1 MLEEF
6 SLKGK
11 RALITG
17 GSTGLGRAMGL
28 VFAEAGA
35 DVAISARSVEN
46 LKAAE
51 EEIGKHGHKVVSI
64 AADVSDS
71 GAVDAMVAQAT
82 EALGG
87 IDILVNNA
95 GRAEGGPVAALP
107 EPPGPETGI
116 GYSNPPEDAPSLADD
131 TWRKTMETNLNGPF
145 YTCRAVAP
153 QMMQR
158 RYGKVINI
166 ASTNAVLAYPYAAP
180 YQTSKA
186 GLKMFT
192 KVLAME
198 WAQFN
203 INVNCIM
210 PGWFITEMTRQGFE
224 IPEWREKVEAG
235 LPLKRLTDN
244 RDLGLLALYLASP
257 ASDWMTGQA
266 IALDGGETALYN

>member
-6 SLKGK
+6 SLEGK

-17 GSTGLGRAMGL
+17 GSTGLGRAMAL
-28 VFAEAGA
+28 VLAEAGA
-35 DVAISARSVEN
+35 DVAISARSLEN

-51 EEIGKHGHKVVSI
+51 EQISKHGHKVVSI
-64 AADVSDS
+64 ATDVSDS

-107 EPPGPETGI
+107 EQPGPETGI

-158 RYGKVINI
+158 RYGKIINI

-210 PGWFITEMTRQGFE
+210 PGWFITEMTRQGLE
-224 IPEWREKVEAG
+224 IPEWREKIEAG

>member
-6 SLKGK
+6 SLEGK

-35 DVAISARSVEN
+35 DVAISARTVKN

-51 EEIGKHGHKVVSI
+51 DEISKHGHKVVSI
-64 AADVSDS
+64 ATDVSDS
-71 GAVDAMVAQAT
+71 GAVDAMVTEVT

-95 GRAEGGPVAALP
+95 GRGEGGPVAALA
-107 EPPGPETGI
+107 EQPGPETGV
-116 GYSNPPEDAPSLADD
+116 GYSNPPENSPSLADEI
-131 TWRKTMETNLNGPF
+131 WHKTMETNLDGPF
-145 YTCRAVAP
+145 YTCRAVAS
-153 QMMQR
+153 QMMHR

-166 ASTNAVLAYPYAAP
+166 ASTNAILAYPYAAP

-210 PGWFITEMTRQGFE
+210 PGWCITEMTRQGFE
-224 IPEWREKVEAG
+224 NPEWRE
-235 LPLKRLTDN
+235 R
-244 RDLGLLALYLASP
+244 
-257 ASDWMTGQA
+257 
-266 IALDGGETALYN
+266 I

>member
-6 SLKGK
+6 SLEGK

-35 DVAISARSVEN
+35 DVAISARSLEN

-51 EEIGKHGHKVVSI
+51 EEIGKHGRKVVSI
-64 AADVSDS
+64 ATDVSDS

-107 EPPGPETGI
+107 EQPGPETGI